1 MSVNR
6 NKPHVLV
13 LPEDNANRQIA
24 NGFQLDVSS
33 RQIQVLPET
42 GGWIRV
48 LECFTEDQIWAMDR
62 FPERFMILLIDFDNK
77 EARLQGV
84 KAKIPSHLTERVFVL
99 GVLSEPEDLKKDL
112 QRYTRRSARIS
123 QKTAALEQIIS
134 GLTNFS
140 STTPPNSSVC
150 ATRSAQSCFPSPFSS
165 SYTSPSPSS

>member
-48 LECFTEDQIWAMDR
+48 LECFTEDQIWGMDR

-112 QRYTRRSARIS
+112 QRSYEAIGKDLAKDCRAGTD
-123 QKTAALEQIIS
+123 
-134 GLTNFS
+134 NFWS
-140 STTPPNSSVC
+140 HKLLKHNAPELLRLRDQVRPIL
-150 ATRSAQSCFPSPFSS
+150 FS
-165 SYTSPSPSS
+165 